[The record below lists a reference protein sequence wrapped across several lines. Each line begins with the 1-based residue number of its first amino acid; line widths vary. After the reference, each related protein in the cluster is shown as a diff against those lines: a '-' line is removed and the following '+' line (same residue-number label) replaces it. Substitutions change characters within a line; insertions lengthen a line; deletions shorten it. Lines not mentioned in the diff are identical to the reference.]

1 MLAVT
6 FADLWFRAK
15 QFLIAVVG
23 VALVLGLALALSGLA
38 DGFYSEVDNTV
49 DAVGATTWVMSG
61 AAHGRLT
68 AFAAFAAS
76 EQHAVAD
83 EQGVRRA
90 SAVLFVPSTV
100 AIASGSTHP
109 FSVNLFGIQPN
120 GLGDPKVVASGHT
133 LAGPDQL
140 VVDSKVGP
148 VGSVLTI
155 GGHRFDV
162 VGTVDNRTMT
172 GGVPLVYMTLSAAQ
186 QVVAGGKPLITAIAT
201 TGTPAAVP
209 AGLVVLSP
217 PTVVT
222 DTVSQLESGVQ
233 SIDNTRWLMWFVAA
247 AIVASM
253 LYVAALERKR
263 DFAVLK
269 ALGSSSRALFLSLV
283 LEAVVVTLVA
293 AVLAEILASLLTPAF
308 AQPVDITSDARL
320 VLPLIAVAV
329 GILASVTA
337 LRRVTGAD
345 PAAAFG

>member
-1 MLAVT
+1 VLAVT
-6 FADLWFRAK
+6 FADLWFRAR

-38 DGFYSEVDNTV
+38 DGFYSEVTNTV
-49 DAVGATTWVMSG
+49 DSVGANSWVMSE

-68 AFAAFAAS
+68 AFAAFSGA
-76 EQHAVAD
+76 EQQAVAD
-83 EQGVRRA
+83 EPGAGRA
-90 SAVLFVPSTV
+90 SAMLFAPSTV
-100 AIASGSTHP
+100 AIVSGSTQP
-109 FSVNLFGIQPN
+109 LSVNLFGVERN
-120 GLGDPKVVASGHT
+120 GLGDPQVASGHP
-133 LAGPDQL
+133 LAGPGQV

-148 VGSVLTI
+148 VGSGLTI

-162 VGTVDNRTMT
+162 VGTVDNRTML
-172 GGVPLVYMTLSAAQ
+172 GGVPLVYMTLPAAQ
-186 QVVAGGKPLITAIAT
+186 QVVTGGKPLITAIAT
-201 TGTPAAVP
+201 SGTPAAVP

-222 DTVSQLESGVQ
+222 DTVSQLKSAVA
-233 SIDNTRWLMWFVAA
+233 SIDNTRWLMWLVAA

-283 LEAVVVTLVA
+283 LEAVLVTLLA
-293 AVLAEILASLLTPAF
+293 AILAEVLASLLTPAF
-308 AQPVDITSDARL
+308 AQPVDITTDARL
-320 VLPLIAVAV
+320 VLPVIAVVV
-329 GILASVTA
+329 GVLASITA